1 MLKLALE
8 GTGFITAYD
17 RTRVRDLGLPA
28 FTEALD
34 EQTAL
39 RVAVSQG
46 LNVVVSGSL
55 ERKGTGYSL
64 AMKATQAVTGNIIA
78 VAEDSVS
85 SKDQVLPI
93 VTKVATAIR
102 KSLGDDTSDSVKLFA
117 MERLSTASLEAV
129 HEYAKGMEA
138 LSNNKNDEAVR
149 RFSKS
154 VELDPDFGLA
164 DAGRAIAYRNIVE
177 EENAEKYIKQA
188 ISHVDRMT
196 ERERYRTRG
205 IFYFVTGDYVKC
217 VEEYS
222 ALTARYASDAS
233 AHNNLGICYSYL
245 RNLPK
250 TIEQMRLAS
259 EILPKRLLYR
269 FNLAAFE
276 SLAGDFQ
283 IAGRDARSTLQMDPS
298 YEKGYVI
305 LAMTQLG
312 QNELKEA
319 AESYRKLETV
329 SPTGASF
336 AASGFADLAL
346 YEGRFSEAVRIL
358 EKGAAADLAD
368 KHADRAA
375 SKFAPLAYSKLLLGQ
390 RAEALSAAESALE
403 NSKDWKIQLLIGMI
417 FAQTGEMAKARELS
431 VSLASELQAAPQAY
445 AKLVDAEIAL
455 ADGKSRDAI
464 RIFADANKLLDT
476 WIGRFGLGRAYLA
489 DNAFAQADSEF
500 DRCIE
505 RRGEAILLFMDEV
518 PTYGYFPAVY
528 YYQGRVRQGLKSPG
542 AAKSYLTYLS
552 IREKAGE
559 DPLIS
564 EVRRLAG
571 H

>member
-1 MLKLALE
+1 MAARIFE
-8 GTGFITAYD
+8 NGT
-17 RTRVRDLGLPA
+17 P
-28 FTEALD
+28 
-34 EQTAL
+34 
-39 RVAVSQG
+39 
-46 LNVVVSGSL
+46 
-55 ERKGTGYSL
+55 
-64 AMKATQAVTGNIIA
+64 
-78 VAEDSVS
+78 
-85 SKDQVLPI
+85 P
-93 VTKVATAIR
+93 
-102 KSLGDDTSDSVKLFA
+102 
-117 MERLSTASLEAV
+117 
-129 HEYAKGMEA
+129 H
-138 LSNNKNDEAVR
+138 
-149 RFSKS
+149 
-154 VELDPDFGLA
+154 
-164 DAGRAIAYRNIVE
+164 
-177 EENAEKYIKQA
+177 
-188 ISHVDRMT
+188 
-196 ERERYRTRG
+196 RTRG

>member
-164 DAGRAIAYRNIVE
+164 DAGRAIAYRNIGE